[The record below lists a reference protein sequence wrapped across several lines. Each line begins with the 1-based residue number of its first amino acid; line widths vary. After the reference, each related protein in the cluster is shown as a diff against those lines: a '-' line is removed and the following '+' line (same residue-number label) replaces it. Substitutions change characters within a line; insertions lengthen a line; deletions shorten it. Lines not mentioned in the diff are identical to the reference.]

1 MVLVGL
7 ASAYSSSLYAAPLV
21 TKTATGLF
29 VAVAGDA
36 LAQAADPSIA
46 HYDVMRGHGFAVF
59 GASYTG
65 AFQHML
71 FGWLEACIGTAS
83 FVGALSCMLFNQ
95 MLIIPTLYLPL
106 FLLMQGVMS
115 GLHVDEI
122 GAMVKRKYF
131 GLLKRTWGFWLP
143 VQFATFALC
152 APEFLVPQDVLSA
165 VAAEHGLRPV
175 EGYEGGMRF
184 DELVRRH
191 GANQR
196 LLAGGS
202 GGVARAAFRT
212 LAGKATINDM
222 DDFPPSQMEVARL
235 YTATVFCKAT
245 PKQRAAAAD
254 PQQQM
259 KVMLELKRAHADWA
273 MLSSEEKSRM
283 VREALAKK

>member
-152 APEFLVPQDVLSA
+152 APEFLVPVTCTCSLMWNTILST
-165 VAAEHGLRPV
+165 V
-175 EGYEGGMRF
+175 
-184 DELVRRH
+184 
-191 GANQR
+191 
-196 LLAGGS
+196 
-202 GGVARAAFRT
+202 AFRT
-212 LAGKATINDM
+212 SSRSVHLIAANPD
-222 DDFPPSQMEVARL
+222 SQAAEQ
-235 YTATVFCKAT
+235 AT
-245 PKQRAAAAD
+245 PA
-254 PQQQM
+254 
-259 KVMLELKRAHADWA
+259 
-273 MLSSEEKSRM
+273 
-283 VREALAKK
+283 